1 MTKNFTD
8 TDQSLSLY
16 VGNFT
21 LQIKHVKN
29 QPEAHF
35 ILSYSGASL
44 NNSPPIEVSLGV
56 VSYNANEI
64 EIIGVN
70 LIAMASD
77 IKRIAKVED
86 I

>member
-1 MTKNFTD
+1 MTKNITD

-16 VGNFT
+16 IGNFT

-44 NNSPPIEVSLGV
+44 SNSPPIELSLGV
-56 VSYNANEI
+56 TTYNANEI
-64 EIIGVN
+64 EIIGIN
-70 LIAMASD
+70 LLATSNDMKNPEI
-77 IKRIAKVED
+77 EQ
-86 I
+86 